1 MHFERITYM
10 SKAFDMVLVNK
21 DFNKKPWRIDMIPSG
36 DKDAIQEVRKICGLT
51 QNSNCQ
57 YALTL
62 ASF

>member
-1 MHFERITYM
+1 M